1 ESPNWVEVPVGE
13 LSHSIR
19 INPGTGAYY
28 RSVAPPV
35 TGYRH
40 RHRQFPD
47 LLTQSKWVRG
57 KPWTREELPDPLE
70 DPDP

>member
-1 ESPNWVEVPVGE
+1 
-13 LSHSIR
+13 
-19 INPGTGAYY
+19 PGTGAYY

-35 TGYRH
+35 TGY

-57 KPWTREELPDPLE
+57 KPWTREELEDPLE